1 MSSQTTI
8 FSAEQEAINKAIY
21 ISEGKVATMIATDF
35 LNTIMALMNKKPK
48 NETNMGATY
57 YRATQKSQ

>member
-21 ISEGKVATMIATDF
+21 ISKGKVATMIAMDF
-35 LNTIMALMNKKPK
+35 LNTMMALM
-48 NETNMGATY
+48 NMGATY